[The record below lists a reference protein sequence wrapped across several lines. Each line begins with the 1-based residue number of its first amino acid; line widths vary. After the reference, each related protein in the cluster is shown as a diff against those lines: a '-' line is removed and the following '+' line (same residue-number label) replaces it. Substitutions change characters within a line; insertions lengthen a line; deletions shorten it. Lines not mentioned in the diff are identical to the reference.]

1 MARFYFNVGDGKMVV
16 LKDDTGDCLADIE
29 EAMAQAA
36 VIAKELAEDDHQ
48 WRGHSVVVV
57 DEHGM
62 EIGRVPIGH

>member
-1 MARFYFNVGDGKMVV
+1 MARFYFNVGDGKTVV
-16 LKDDTGDCLADIE
+16 LKDDTGDSHADID

-36 VIAKELAEDDHQ
+36 VIARELGEDEHQ

-57 DEHGM
+57 DEDGM